1 MTKTEMRFLVFSS
14 DVEIPKL
21 NENRIYIIIRK
32 HVFGNEKKM
41 IARYEASRESLVV
54 LIVSLSD

>member
-1 MTKTEMRFLVFSS
+1 MFSS

-21 NENRIYIIIRK
+21 NENRIYIIIRE